1 MTPITATTPGAP
13 MTPSATGEVLL
24 TGTTGFV
31 GMELLARYLQ
41 RGDRDVITLVRADSH
56 EGARARVDAVLE
68 NLFGAEAGEYRPRVH
83 ALAADMTAPGLGL
96 TDAER
101 TELAKRVTKIVHSAA
116 SVTFTLPLDEA
127 RAINLEGTRRMLELA
142 ELAREHGGLECY
154 AHISTAFVA
163 GDHAGAFAEC
173 DADVGQAFHNSYE
186 QSKFEAEQLV
196 RSHEDLPYTIL
207 RPSIVVGDRNNGWT
221 SAFNV
226 LYWPLRAFAR
236 GLFTAV
242 PAVASAPVDVVSIDY
257 VADAAYQLCET
268 HCGNGATYH
277 LTAGEHASTIAEL
290 AGLASRYFRKPV
302 PRVVSPAEFAT
313 MTLGAAE
320 RKALEAG
327 SEYFPYFCMEGT
339 FDDRETRK
347 RLEPDGITTVPLRD
361 YVDRLLDFA
370 TRARWGK
377 RPISRVD
384 AFAEDVY
391 PVPLRAA
398 S

>member
-1 MTPITATTPGAP
+1 MTAIAQGD
-13 MTPSATGEVLL
+13 VLL
-24 TGTTGFV
+24 TGATGFV
-31 GMELLARYLQ
+31 GMEMLARYLE
-41 RGDRDVITLVRADSH
+41 RGDRDIVTLVRSDSH
-56 EGARARVDAVLE
+56 AGAQARVDAVLE
-68 NLFGAEAGEYRPRVH
+68 NLFGDDARAYRPRVH
-83 ALAADMTAPGLGL
+83 AVAADMTAPGLGL
-96 TDAER
+96 TEAER
-101 TELAKRVTKIVHSAA
+101 TGLAERVTKIVHCAA
-116 SVTFTLPLDEA
+116 SVSFSLPLDEA
-127 RAINLEGTRRMLELA
+127 REINCEGTRRMLELA
-142 ELAREHGGLECY
+142 ELTKERGGLECY

-163 GDHAGAFAEC
+163 GDHPGAFAEC
-173 DADVGQAFHNSYE
+173 DNDVGQAFHNSYE
-186 QSKFEAEQLV
+186 QSKFEAEQLI
-196 RSHEDLPYTIL
+196 RSHEGLPFTIL

-268 HCGNGATYH
+268 SCGNGATYH
-277 LTAGEHASTIAEL
+277 LTAGEHASSIAEL
-290 AGLASRYFRKPV
+290 AGLASRYFRRPV
-302 PRVVSPAEFAT
+302 PRVVTPAEFAT
-313 MTLGAAE
+313 MDLGAAE

-327 SEYFPYFCMEGT
+327 SEYFPYFSMEGT

-361 YVDRLLDFA
+361 YVDKLLDFA

-384 AFAEDVY
+384 AFAAEAY

>member
-1 MTPITATTPGAP
+1 MTEP
-13 MTPSATGEVLL
+13 TGDVLL
-24 TGTTGFV
+24 TGATGFV
-31 GMELLARYLQ
+31 GMELLARYLE
-41 RGDRDVITLVRADSH
+41 RSDRNVIALVRADSAASA
-56 EGARARVDAVLE
+56 GARIDAVVT
-68 NLFGAEAGEYRPRVH
+68 NLFGDRACEYRPRVE
-83 ALAADMTAPGLGL
+83 AVAADMTAPDLGI
-96 TDAER
+96 DDVQRARVAE
-101 TELAKRVTKIVHSAA
+101 RVTKIIHSAA
-116 SVTFTLPLDEA
+116 SVSFSLPLPEA
-127 RAINLEGTRRMLELA
+127 RAINREGTRRMLELA
-142 ELAREHGGLECY
+142 SLTQERGGLECY

-163 GDHAGAFAEC
+163 GNHPGAFAEC
-173 DADVGQAFHNSYE
+173 DSDVGQEFHNSYE
-186 QSKFEAEQLV
+186 QSKFEAEQLI
-196 RSHEDLPYTIL
+196 RSHEGLPYTIL

-242 PAVASAPVDVVSIDY
+242 PAIPSAPVDVVSIDY
-257 VADAAYQLCET
+257 VADAAYTLCET
-268 HCGNGATYH
+268 SCGNGATYH

-290 AGLASRYFRKPV
+290 AGLASRYFRRPV

-313 MTLGAAE
+313 LTLGATE

-347 RLEPDGITTVPLRD
+347 RLEPAGITAVPLRD

-384 AFAEDVY
+384 AFAADDY
-391 PVPLRAA
+391 PLPLRAV

>member
-1 MTPITATTPGAP
+1 MTPGA
-13 MTPSATGEVLL
+13 TGDVLL
-24 TGTTGFV
+24 TGSTGFD

-41 RGDRDVITLVRADSH
+41 RGDRTVVTLVRAEDQA
-56 EGARARVDAVLE
+56 GAQARVDAVLE
-68 NLFGAEAGEYRPRVH
+68 NLFGAEAADYRPRVH
-83 ALAADMTAPGLGL
+83 AVAADMTAPDLGL
-96 TDAER
+96 TEAER
-101 TELAKRVTKIVHSAA
+101 IELAQRVTKIVHSAA
-116 SVTFTLPLDEA
+116 SVSFTLPLDEA

-173 DADVGQAFHNSYE
+173 DADVGQTFHNSYE

-196 RSHEDLPYTIL
+196 RSHEGLPYTIL

-268 HCGNGATYH
+268 SCGNRATYH

-313 MTLGAAE
+313 MTFGAAE

-347 RLEPDGITTVPLRD
+347 RLEPDGITTVPLRE
-361 YVDRLLDFA
+361 YVDKLLDFA

-391 PVPLRAA
+391 PLPLRAA

>member
-1 MTPITATTPGAP
+1 MKVTAPTPAGD
-13 MTPSATGEVLL
+13 VLL
-24 TGTTGFV
+24 TGATGFV
-31 GMELLARYLQ
+31 GMELLARYLE
-41 RGDRDVITLVRADSH
+41 RSDRRVIALVRANGP
-56 EGARARVDAVLE
+56 EAAQARVDAVLE
-68 NLFGAEAGEYRPRVH
+68 NLFGDDAPEYRPRVH
-83 ALAADMTAPGLGL
+83 AVAAEMTAPGLGL
-96 TDAER
+96 SEAER
-101 TELAKRVTKIVHSAA
+101 TRLAERVTKIVHCAA
-116 SVTFTLPLDEA
+116 SVSFSLPLDEA
-127 RAINLEGTRRMLELA
+127 REINREGTRRMLELA
-142 ELAREHGGLECY
+142 ELAKSRGGLECY

-173 DADVGQAFHNSYE
+173 DADVGQTFHNSYE

-207 RPSIVVGDRNNGWT
+207 RPSIVVGDSNNGWT

-242 PAVASAPVDVVSIDY
+242 PAVASASVDVVSIDY

-268 HCGNGATYH
+268 SCGNGATYH
-277 LTAGEHASTIAEL
+277 LTAGEDASTIGEL
-290 AGLASRYFRKPV
+290 AGLASRYFRRPV

-320 RKALEAG
+320 RKAMEAG
-327 SEYFPYFCMEGT
+327 SEYFPYFSMEGT

-347 RLEPDGITTVPLRD
+347 RLEPDGITSAPLRD

-384 AFAEDVY
+384 AFAPE
-391 PVPLRAA
+391 PLPLRAA